1 MQCFVCALGP
11 LISWNS
17 NDRPSFERCGP
28 LTVKQLSTMVLPAL
42 LILAALTYVTSLSPS
57 VGHSI
62 DDGIHIVAAK
72 ALATGHGLR
81 MISDPGDPPATQFP
95 PGQSLF
101 LTPVLWFFPDA
112 PANTIP
118 LQLVSTFFGLCFVG
132 LSWLWFRRHFDFSTT
147 LFLTALV
154 AFNPETVRFSS
165 AVIAEM
171 GYAAFSLTTILLFE
185 RTFPNESSPPLRW
198 GIVLATVVA
207 MTCAYLFRSVGLGLI
222 VAIPCALVLRRRWGA
237 AAIVVGAFLILAAPW
252 LFKSALVGTPEY
264 RDQFWLANLESPELG
279 KIGLV
284 GLTDRIGQ
292 NAINYL
298 FVTIPNHLFSF
309 LGSQRVIRYLDSTGL
324 NPVLVL
330 ARIGVSTLLFIGLWR
345 RIRSGVRMVDL
356 YLGVYGAMLLVW
368 HARLQWKYMAP
379 ITPIL
384 LYYFYHGL
392 TWTIARTSWHSA
404 TVKRVGYAIL
414 AIALV
419 GYGFRIR
426 DSIENGW
433 LASDAEDPFA
443 PAYGWIKQETP
454 KNSLIISFDHLGL
467 FLYTGRKSVA
477 PLMSH
482 NAQSVLDYTLKT
494 GADYFVV
501 HPTRVFNEVPTLDDQ
516 YQQPAL
522 TLFPERF
529 SHVYADSIHHITVYR
544 INRNL

>member
-1 MQCFVCALGP
+1 MDLK
-11 LISWNS
+11 L
-17 NDRPSFERCGP
+17 DRLPSFT
-28 LTVKQLSTMVLPAL
+28 LTAIIVC
-42 LILAALTYVTSLSPS
+42 AALTYVTSLSPS

-81 MISDPGDPPATQFP
+81 MISDPHDPPATQFP
-95 PGQSLF
+95 PGHSLF
-101 LTPVLWFFPDA
+101 LVPVLWFFPDS

-118 LQLVSTFFGLCFVG
+118 LQLVSTFIGLCFVG
-132 LSWLWFRRHFDFSTT
+132 LSWLWFRSYFDSSTA

-171 GYAAFSLTTILLFE
+171 GYAAFSMATLILFD
-185 RTFPNESSPPLRW
+185 RAFPNESSRPLRW
-198 GIVLATVVA
+198 GAVLATVVA
-207 MTCAYLFRSVGLGLI
+207 MTCAYLFRSVGIGLV
-222 VAIPCALVLRRRWGA
+222 VAVPCALALRRRWGA
-237 AAIVVGAFLILAAPW
+237 AAIVLGVFLVLAAPW

-279 KIGLV
+279 RIGLT
-284 GLTDRIGQ
+284 GLSDRIGQ

-298 FVTIPNHLFSF
+298 FVTIPNHLFSL
-309 LGSQRVIRYLDSTGL
+309 LGGERVIRYLDSTGL
-324 NPVLVL
+324 SPVLVL
-330 ARIGVSTLLFIGLWR
+330 ARTGVSTLLLIGLWQ
-345 RIRSGVRMVDL
+345 RIRSGIRMVDL
-356 YLGVYGAMLLVW
+356 YMVVYGAMLLVW

-384 LYYFYHGL
+384 LYYFYTGL
-392 TWTIARTSWHSA
+392 TWTFAQANWQSA
-404 TVKRVGYAIL
+404 TVKRVKYAFFTL
-414 AIALV
+414 VLV
-419 GYGFRIR
+419 GYGFRIS
-426 DSIENGW
+426 DSMENGW

-454 KNSLIISFDHLGL
+454 ENSLIICFDHLGL

-501 HPTRVFNEVPTLDDQ
+501 QPTRVSNGVPTLDDQ
-516 YQQPAL
+516 YQRPAL
-522 TLFPERF
+522 ALFPEHF
-529 SHVYADSIHHITVYR
+529 SRVYADSTHHVAVYR
-544 INRNL
+544 INRSF